1 MFRLIL
7 STILLF
13 GLVGCYDEDE
23 GTTYDESCST
33 LTIDAGLDK
42 SVTVNET
49 VVISGTVTKKDG
61 EISEYEWRK
70 GTEVLS
76 TLTSFSYVPTTVG
89 NEVLTFIVTDDEGC
103 QASDNM
109 TLTVKP
115 VVSSGTDTPTPI
127 TTPTPTPTTST
138 QTNYSWTNDVLK
150 ATLTSVKKV
159 GDIITIEATYKNL
172 SDKEIT
178 LHILSNYTYLLDEN
192 GNRWLFQDDTAEI
205 YYRRTIFPA
214 RQISTKM
221 RFKAKDSNSG
231 HNFDLIFNDGYEDY
245 TEYFSHQIQ
254 NIVIP

>member
-7 STILLF
+7 SAILLF

-23 GTTYDESCST
+23 DTTYDESSCST
-33 LTIDAGLDK
+33 LTIDVGVDK

-49 VVISGTVTKKDG
+49 VTISGTATKEDG

-115 VVSSGTDTPTPI
+115 VVSSGTDTPI

-172 SDKEIT
+172 SDKEIS
-178 LHILSNYTYLLDEN
+178 LNIWDDGTYLLDEN

-205 YYRRTIFPA
+205 YSTRTIFPE
-214 RQISTKM
+214 RQIATKM
-221 RFKAKDSNSG
+221 RFKAKDSNDG
-231 HNFDLIFNDGYEDY
+231 HNFDLIFNDGYEY
-245 TEYFSHQIQ
+245 APYFSHQIR